1 MSLVQPYFAHDINA
15 VNDFKIQTMMYEFG
29 VSGYGMFWVIC
40 EALASQ
46 KSCSLPLKESYV
58 RALSSKAMVDVE
70 QMNHF
75 IKSCCEEYELFV
87 TDGESIWSESLSKR
101 MEKSRSN
108 VDRAKRAAKARW
120 SKPKSKPK
128 SDSPTKKSTNKIKA
142 VSIEDRKLTF
152 GESLS
157 PFVEEFGRDMVKN
170 FYEYWTEHGDNDTK
184 MRFEKQKTWSTKSRL
199 NRWRSNN
206 FGGNKKESVSTN
218 NIFNF
223 GN

>member
-1 MSLVQPYFAHDINA
+1 MTPPLFLKLNQMSLVQPYFAHDINA
-15 VNDFKIQTMMYEFG
+15 VNDFKIQAMMYEFG
-29 VSGYGMFWVIC
+29 VAGYGMFWVIC
-40 EALASQ
+40 E
-46 KSCSLPLKESYV
+46 
-58 RALSSKAMVDVE
+58 ALSSKAMVDVE

-101 MEKSRSN
+101 MEKSRGN
-108 VDRAKRAAKARW
+108 VDRAKKAAQARW
-120 SKPKSKPK
+120 NKPKSKAK
-128 SDSPTKKSTNKIKA
+128 SDSPTKKETKRTKA
-142 VSIEDRKLTF
+142 VPIEDRKLTF

-157 PFVEEFGRDMVKN
+157 PFVKEFGRDMVKD

>member
-15 VNDFKIQTMMYEFG
+15 VNDFKIQAMMYEFG
-29 VSGYGMFWVIC
+29 VAGYGMFWVIC
-40 EALASQ
+40 ESIAAQ
-46 KSCSLPLKESYV
+46 KSCTLPLKESYI
-58 RALSSKAMVDVE
+58 RALASKAMVGVDVME
-70 QMNHF
+70 NF
-75 IKSCCEEYELFV
+75 IDSCTDTFELLL
-87 TDGESIWSESLSKR
+87 TDGESIWSESLSRR

-108 VDRAKRAAKARW
+108 VDRAKKAAQARW
-120 SKPKSKPK
+120 NKPKSKAK
-128 SDSPTKKSTNKIKA
+128 SDSPTKKTTKKTKA
-142 VSIEDRKLTF
+142 VPIEDRKLAF

-157 PFVEEFGRDMVKN
+157 PFVKEFGRDMVKD